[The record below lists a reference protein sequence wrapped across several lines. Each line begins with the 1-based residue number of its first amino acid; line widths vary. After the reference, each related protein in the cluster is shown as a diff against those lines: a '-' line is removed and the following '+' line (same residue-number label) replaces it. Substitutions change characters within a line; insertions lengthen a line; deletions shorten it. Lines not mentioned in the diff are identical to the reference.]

1 MADDVQYWVVGANW
15 AGEDKTGIFF
25 NRGYW
30 ELGWDD
36 EAQARPSPKRQQ
48 MKPGDRIA
56 VKSMRGQ
63 GQPTVTLKMLGVVT
77 EVGEDKKRVY
87 VNWVLNDLDREV
99 PSHGCLGSIHG
110 PYSVSEE
117 QDWLG
122 QVFRL

>member
-1 MADDVQYWVVGANW
+1 MADNVQYWVVGANW
-15 AGEDKTGIFF
+15 SGEDKSETFF

-36 EAQARPSPKRQQ
+36 EDKPGLAAKRQQ

-63 GQPTVTLKMLGVVT
+63 GQPTVTVKMLGVIK
-77 EVGEDKKRVY
+77 EVGEDKRVY
-87 VNWVLNDLDREV
+87 VNWVLSDLDREV

-110 PYSVSEE
+110 PYSVSGE

-122 QVFRL
+122 EVFRL